1 MKSIPVQ
8 APLYPEPPYYYE
20 GANGVFFVYETE
32 KENIKKVLPEFI
44 DVGDM
49 PLVALAVLEYPKTT
63 IGPYNEAYA
72 LVQAK
77 CEDVS
82 GWFNPFMWVDTDD
95 ALAAGREIWGFP
107 KKIADIKVLK
117 EEEQVKGVV
126 ERRGIKIIDT
136 VVEPTSP
143 LEMPFEASVLTFKQ
157 MFKADGSGEEVKRV
171 ILTKLDNK
179 IIENMSGKGVI
190 KFGKSKDDPISIL
203 KPKQLAASVYV
214 KMNLTLPYGKIIKTI
229 V

>member
-1 MKSIPVQ
+1 LKSIPVQ

-20 GANGVFFVYETE
+20 GAHGVFFVYDTE
-32 KENIKKVLPEFI
+32 KENIKKVLPEFF

-77 CEDVS
+77 CGDVS
-82 GWFNPFMWVDTDD
+82 GWFNPFMWVNTDD

-126 ERRGIKIIDT
+126 ERRGVKIIDT
-136 VVEPTSP
+136 VVEPASP
-143 LEMPFEASVLTFKQ
+143 LEMPLEGSVLTFKQ
-157 MFKADGSGEEVKRV
+157 MFKADGSGEEVRRV
-171 ILTKLDNK
+171 VLTNVDFKPT
-179 IIENMSGKGVI
+179 EMMSGKGVI
-190 KFGKSKDDPISIL
+190 KFGKSKDDPIHIL
-203 KPKQLAASVYV
+203 KPKQLAASISLT
-214 KMNLTLPYGKIIKTI
+214 MNLTLPYGKIVKTI